1 MMMWYPIEFNE
12 GSIWRKDFKF
22 HELSGVYL
30 FRFSN
35 GKRYL
40 GKTINL
46 GDRLH

>member
-1 MMMWYPIEFNE
+1 MMWYKIEFNE
-12 GSIWRKDFKF
+12 SEIWGKTFKY